1 MDTISNMIIQ
11 IKNAGNVGHDRVL
24 VPYSK
29 LKHSIA
35 EVLKKENFIKNVET
49 EIRKGRKMLAVGL
62 LFGESRLSTGRQ
74 VPKIKGVERISKPS
88 RRIYKKSSDIRSVK
102 NGYGA
107 LILSTSQGVMTGR
120 EAKRASLGGEALF
133 SIW

>member
-29 LKHSIA
+29 LKYSIA

-49 EIRKGRKMLAVGL
+49 ETRKGRKVLAIGL
-62 LFGESRLSTGRQ
+62 LFGESRLSTGKQ